1 MFLRKKG
8 KMDESKKTDQE
19 QVEELTDDQLE
30 GVAGGAGFR
39 STPRG
44 EQPETLEI
52 DQAYDKYEDMPEPI
66 M

>member
-30 GVAGGAGFR
+30 GVAGGAG
-39 STPRG
+39 
-44 EQPETLEI
+44 EI

>member
-44 EQPETLEI
+44 EKPETLEI